1 MMLRPLLLL
10 LLSVSAFADDAVLA
24 RVGEVEI
31 KVDDV
36 RASLES
42 LDARQLA
49 ALSQDKAL
57 LEQVTRSFIVQR
69 LVLKKALDEKWD
81 QEPQIIAKLQRARDS
96 TLTESFIE
104 SQTQPPAHFPDENEL
119 QAAYE
124 QRKAALLIPRSF
136 RLAQLFVPVS
146 DVKAKTSSK
155 AQIEALKAKNTT
167 FTEIGW
173 LAENQIQPEIRAQV
187 PVWRAG
193 AVTEPVWLNDGW
205 HVFQI
210 IDVREPRTPALD
222 EVRAQLRLTLRKERQ
237 AENSQAWLA
246 ALLKQNPVKLDAA
259 VLSRTLPSSSP

>member
-1 MMLRPLLLL
+1 MMNRSLLLL
-10 LLSVSAFADDAVLA
+10 LLSVSALADDAVLA

-31 KVDDV
+31 KVEDV

-81 QEPQIIAKLQRARDS
+81 QEPQVIAKLQRARDS

-104 SQTQPPAHFPDENEL
+104 SQTQPPAHYPDENEL

-155 AQIEALKAKNTT
+155 AQIEALKTKNTT

-173 LAENQIQPEIRAQV
+173 LAENQIQPEIRTEV

-193 AVTEPVWLNDGW
+193 AITEPVWLNDGW

-210 IDVREPRTPALD
+210 IDVRESRTPALD

-259 VLSRTLPSSSP
+259 ALSRTLPSSSP